1 MSRIWAAKAI
11 SYEMKYNRAMRELKA
26 SEARVL
32 SVEELREALETA
44 RENLFNLRFQW
55 ATAQIRDHN
64 VLKSARKDIARLE
77 TILREREQ
85 NTGA

>member
-1 MSRIWAAKAI
+1 M
-11 SYEMKYNRAMRELKA
+11 KA
-26 SEARVL
+26 SEARAL

-64 VLKSARKDIARLE
+64 LLKAARRDVARLA

-85 NTGA
+85 NSEAVAR